1 MALAFRSK
9 GAWSVVLYQHKAED
23 VHYPAERGSA
33 RRGMDQENKC
43 EEWNN
48 TKSPRSHNPNA
59 SCLIVESWV
68 ITDRLQGVILKR
80 RNYPAVGGT
89 RNAAC
94 YETGIGNRQRPLLE
108 VKTQSA
114 FVPWYSEERGT
125 MKAAVQLTG
134 QANEFCSSVNS
145 RKTNFV
151 GQRKFSM
158 SMFKLFGQSKC
169 RFSLCST
176 ETEVLYSL
184 LKFFYVS
191 LVLTA
196 FYNSLRHSLL

>member
-1 MALAFRSK
+1 MKQHQEPQKPQPKCQLPYCR
-9 GAWSVVLYQHKAED
+9 VL
-23 VHYPAERGSA
+23 G
-33 RRGMDQENKC
+33 
-43 EEWNN
+43 NN
-48 TKSPRSHNPNA
+48 RQTSRSHF
-59 SCLIVESWV
+59 E
-68 ITDRLQGVILKR
+68 KEE
-80 RNYPAVGGT
+80 YPAVGGT
-89 RNAAC
+89 HNAAC